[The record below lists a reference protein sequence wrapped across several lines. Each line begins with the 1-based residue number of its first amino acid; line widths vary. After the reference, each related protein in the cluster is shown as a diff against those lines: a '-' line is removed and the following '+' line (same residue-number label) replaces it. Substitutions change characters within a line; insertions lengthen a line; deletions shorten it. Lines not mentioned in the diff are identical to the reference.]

1 MAEEEEGYDVTVIS
15 REEVVTY
22 PKIATPV
29 VQVLVTYVAAGLPPA
44 TVRIPKTEY
53 SLDSEKAA
61 IKEDIAARK
70 ARKVERYRIP

>member
-1 MAEEEEGYDVTVIS
+1 MAEEEGYDVTVIS

-44 TVRIPKTEY
+44 TVRIPKKEY
-53 SLDSEKAA
+53 TLEVEKAA
-61 IKEDIAARK
+61 VKQDIEARL
-70 ARKVERYRIP
+70 ARKVERYRVP